1 MKISISYPPN
11 STELKTVVETKIT
24 NFRKKYPIITL
35 FELKCIDDNYND
47 EKVVLMNV
55 HVPDH
60 DISIHKKSNSYEKS
74 VNNAFNTLTRQ
85 LNKVK
90 ELK

>member
-11 STELKTVVETKIT
+11 STELKTLVETKIT
-24 NFRKKYPIITL
+24 SIRKKYPTITS
-35 FELKCIDDNYND
+35 FELKCIDDNHND
-47 EKVVLMNV
+47 EKVISMNL
-55 HVPDH
+55 HVPGH
-60 DISIHKKSNSYEKS
+60 DISIHKKSTSYEKS
-74 VNNAFNTLTRQ
+74 VNSAFNTLTRQ